1 MVLES
6 LIKPIKAE
14 QRPWQMLFA
23 GFLFTL
29 VAVFLSMIIF
39 REYASLIMVFLIVLV
54 TFPLVYNTLRLE
66 EIKDEQSI
74 NENAL
79 LKEHV
84 RALSVFM
91 FLFLGIMISFI
102 MLYVFLPASVSDTLF
117 QVQLA
122 TIQNINGNING
133 HAITSSYF
141 QTIFFNNMRVLSIC
155 ILFSFLFGVG
165 AMFILTW
172 NASVIAA
179 AIGNFIKTN
188 LMALAANIG
197 KVPFTDTFSLFSVGI
212 MKYMI
217 HGFFEILSYFIAGL
231 AGGII
236 SIAIIRHQLG
246 EEKFEK
252 IIFDVS
258 ELLVI
263 SILMLVFAGLIEVY
277 ITPVLF

>member
-6 LIKPIKAE
+6 LIKPVKAE
-14 QRPWQMLFA
+14 QRPWQMLFV

-29 VAVFLSMIIF
+29 ISVFLSMIIF

-54 TFPLVYNTLRLE
+54 TFPLVYNTIRLE
-66 EIKDEQSI
+66 EVKDEEST
-74 NENAL
+74 NEKAL
-79 LKEHV
+79 LKEHM

-91 FLFLGIMISFI
+91 FLFLGIMVAFVL
-102 MLYVFLPASVSDTLF
+102 LYVFLPAPVADTIF

-122 TIQNINGNING
+122 TIQNINGNISGNAFTG
-133 HAITSSYF
+133 SYF

-179 AIGNFIKTN
+179 AMGNFIKTN
-188 LMALAANIG
+188 LSLLAANVGSI
-197 KVPFTDTFSLFSVGI
+197 PFTDTFSLFSVGI

-263 SILMLVFAGLIEVY
+263 SILMLVFAGLVEVY
-277 ITPVLF
+277 VTPVLF

>member
-29 VAVFLSMIIF
+29 ISVFLSMIIF

-54 TFPLVYNTLRLE
+54 TFPLVYNTIRLE
-66 EIKDEQSI
+66 EVKDEEST
-74 NENAL
+74 NEKAL
-79 LKEHV
+79 LKEHM

-91 FLFLGIMISFI
+91 FLFLGIMVAFI
-102 MLYVFLPASVSDTLF
+102 LLYVFLPTPVADTIF

-133 HAITSSYF
+133 NAITGSYF

-179 AIGNFIKTN
+179 AVGNFIKTN
-188 LMALAANIG
+188 LSLLAANFG
-197 KVPFTDTFSLFSVGI
+197 SVPLTDSFSLFSVGI

-263 SILMLVFAGLIEVY
+263 SILILVFAGLVEVY
-277 ITPVLF
+277 VTPVLF